1 MSDGTQP
8 RSAMARIGVHLAAYR
23 GRYATGFV
31 LLLVTNGLNLTIPWL
46 LREAIDR
53 LEAGTEPSI
62 IGWIVLGMVLAAV
75 LQMGT
80 RTLSRLMILGA
91 SRRIVFDIRNRFFSQ
106 LQRLSASFYDVR
118 RTGDLMSRGINDLQL
133 IRSLYGPA
141 MLNALNTTIA
151 YIATVTILLNINVR
165 LTLIS
170 FSIYPVLLYCVR
182 RVSRVVY
189 GRSREVQEQ
198 LAELSSRAQ
207 ENISGISQVRI
218 YAQEDREVQS
228 FRSACV
234 EYRRRNLRMTA
245 LRGGMMALIGMFSGI
260 GTLIVLYAGGREVV
274 GGSIGLG
281 DFVAFNTYL
290 ALLTWPTVA
299 MGWIVNVFQR
309 GIGAMDRVDEI
320 LEAEPD
326 IPPPVDR
333 DGGDRPVDGD
343 IEIRNLSFRYAGDGD
358 AGAVARPSLR
368 SINLSIPKGSRIA
381 LVGPVGSGKSTLA
394 NLLARVYPVPRG
406 AITIGGV
413 DINDI
418 PVGNLRR
425 SIGYVPQEA
434 FLFSRTL
441 EENIRLGRPSA
452 SDEEVLRA
460 VEIANLTGDVDS
472 FPAGLGTMVGER
484 GFTVSGGQR
493 QRLTLARA
501 AVTDPSI
508 LILDDSLSSVDADT
522 ERSILDQLDALMRG
536 RTSIL
541 ISHRVSTLANVD
553 RIVVLDEGAIKEQGS
568 HHELMAIDGMYADLF
583 RRYRMAERLDQ

>member
-91 SRRIVFDIRNRFFSQ
+91 SRRIVFDVRNRFFSQ

-260 GTLIVLYAGGREVV
+260 GT
-274 GGSIGLG
+274 
-281 DFVAFNTYL
+281 
-290 ALLTWPTVA
+290 
-299 MGWIVNVFQR
+299 
-309 GIGAMDRVDEI
+309 
-320 LEAEPD
+320 
-326 IPPPVDR
+326 
-333 DGGDRPVDGD
+333 
-343 IEIRNLSFRYAGDGD
+343 
-358 AGAVARPSLR
+358 
-368 SINLSIPKGSRIA
+368 
-381 LVGPVGSGKSTLA
+381 
-394 NLLARVYPVPRG
+394 
-406 AITIGGV
+406 
-413 DINDI
+413 
-418 PVGNLRR
+418 
-425 SIGYVPQEA
+425 
-434 FLFSRTL
+434 
-441 EENIRLGRPSA
+441 
-452 SDEEVLRA
+452 
-460 VEIANLTGDVDS
+460 
-472 FPAGLGTMVGER
+472 
-484 GFTVSGGQR
+484 
-493 QRLTLARA
+493 
-501 AVTDPSI
+501 
-508 LILDDSLSSVDADT
+508 
-522 ERSILDQLDALMRG
+522 
-536 RTSIL
+536 
-541 ISHRVSTLANVD
+541 
-553 RIVVLDEGAIKEQGS
+553 
-568 HHELMAIDGMYADLF
+568 
-583 RRYRMAERLDQ
+583 